1 MCTIQTYFVHTF
13 CKCTY
18 SEMFLVASLKH
29 SNSIGYG
36 SVEASRDKELLK
48 GWKRKKIRLCV
59 NRLTNGNAGEMEGK
73 YWG

>member
-1 MCTIQTYFVHTF
+1 
-13 CKCTY
+13 
-18 SEMFLVASLKH
+18 MFLAASLKH

-48 GWKRKKIRLCV
+48 RWKRKKIRLCV